1 MYSFFT
7 NELNKNYTNITLI
20 KNYKKILIAMT
31 PIIPHFSSEC
41 LKTLNIEKI
50 NWPKYDEQ
58 FLKEDF
64 INIVVQINGKNRT
77 LINTKVDTTENDL
90 MKIVYTEE
98 NLKKYINKE
107 NIKKTIFIKNK
118 ILNIITQ

>member
-1 MYSFFT
+1 M
-7 NELNKNYTNITLI
+7 
-20 KNYKKILIAMT
+20 
-31 PIIPHFSSEC
+31 
-41 LKTLNIEKI
+41 
-50 NWPKYDEQ
+50 
-58 FLKEDF
+58 
-64 INIVVQINGKNRT
+64 
-77 LINTKVDTTENDL
+77 DTTENDL